1 MPPSVAAASNQ
12 MGKCKRNLEISVWN
26 INKQIYEKYEMWA
39 PELIPVLCS
48 REIPMK
54 GRQRKKEANEREK
67 NIFSLLQW
75 CLCVRLLHSFFSQS
89 LTQTTDFRSIPWRK
103 WYTFIRLYLLH
114 KAIEITENWSL
125 SKVLHT
131 SIYFFF
137 STLSYVTWKLCVC
150 MCGFSY
156 YYYT

>member
-67 NIFSLLQW
+67 TFSLFCNDVYVYGCYTAFSHSRSHKLQTLDPYHEENDIHLLGYIF
-75 CLCVRLLHSFFSQS
+75 CIKQLRLRRIEVWAKYCTHL
-89 LTQTTDFRSIPWRK
+89 
-103 WYTFIRLYLLH
+103 YTF
-114 KAIEITENWSL
+114 SL
-125 SKVLHT
+125 VL
-131 SIYFFF
+131 
-137 STLSYVTWKLCVC
+137 
-150 MCGFSY
+150 
-156 YYYT
+156 